1 MSASSASQSASHQ
14 PDHSSPQ
21 SGGTTDRHVCH
32 HSPSHPSQPV
42 VLIPSESSCWQN
54 LSYSFHP
61 KTRHAKRANAHDAV
75 AEEGLELHKPSFLRE
90 APYEILEIILL
101 HSVRGHL
108 DLRRLALTCTRWRGF
123 ATEDQPWKR
132 LAIRAWGNRADIIQV
147 PIPKDAG
154 PGHPTSWREYYQQR
168 ISSHLPELRYMI
180 SQQNMTVSIRSILIN
195 WLLAVIDEFQQ
206 EDDDG
211 VFYTGAHHQTVAI
224 LDHYCSKVGEM
235 LQTSDLQMIGA
246 ACAVL
251 ALHEGAAL
259 DDIDYTYFSKASFY
273 TDGACTAEEVMLEAQ
288 KIVAVLEAPAIPVFE
303 TASEYVDVLLTA
315 MQKNYST
322 SSTYCLA
329 HYLGELSL
337 QAEASLK
344 YSSLI
349 VGASAYALACHTLGW
364 AESIWMPII
373 RANVQIKSI
382 REIQTCTSE
391 LQGLLRQALFV
402 LTRRS
407 KKATLPHVVVKYSRR
422 DKQHVAKVIVTES
435 AWPVMCPHGCDRE
448 LNEWCAECEGQP
460 SEVVE
465 QGQQQATMEG
475 EGEEEIVNPE
485 ESLNEN
491 ATDDEQEDDG
501 NDSDVERTAV
511 SEGGGTATGATPRDL
526 AAQRGSAHTPIQHLP
541 EDTVNSSCDGLDG
554 RHLHAGSSSG
564 SAGPSPSSCAVSGAS
579 PSPEASGGALH
590 DVSFGVISEG
600 NDNSFNNNVTFESA
614 AAGDDIDRRQSFGSV
629 LGKVFE
635 EDERDE
641 GMMER
646 PDPEGQYD
654 LYDDFNRSASQTCC
668 MSHHAATSA
677 ASSVQIQRDLH
688 AVEAAV
694 GDISIESD
702 ENA

>member
-1 MSASSASQSASHQ
+1 M
-14 PDHSSPQ
+14 
-21 SGGTTDRHVCH
+21 
-32 HSPSHPSQPV
+32 
-42 VLIPSESSCWQN
+42 
-54 LSYSFHP
+54 
-61 KTRHAKRANAHDAV
+61 
-75 AEEGLELHKPSFLRE
+75 LHNKASFLRE
-90 APYEILEIILL
+90 APDEILEIILL

-108 DLRRLALTCTRWRGF
+108 DLRRLALTCKRWRAF
-123 ATEDQPWKR
+123 ASEDQPWKR
-132 LAIRAWGNRADIIQV
+132 LAIRAWGNRSDIISV
-147 PIPKDAG
+147 PIKKDTGSG
-154 PGHPTSWREYYQQR
+154 PPISWKDYYKQR
-168 ISSHLPELRYMI
+168 ISSHVPELRYMI
-180 SQQNMTVSIRSILIN
+180 SQQNMTVSIRSILVN

-211 VFYTGAHHQTVAI
+211 VFYTGAHYQTVAI
-224 LDHYCSKVGEM
+224 LDHYCSKVGET

-251 ALHEGAAL
+251 ALHEGATL
-259 DDIDYTYFSKASFY
+259 DHIEYNYFSKASFY
-273 TDGACTAEEVMLEAQ
+273 TDGACTAEEVMLEAH
-288 KIVAVLEAPAIPVFE
+288 KIVAVLESPAIPVFE
-303 TASEYVDVLLTA
+303 SPSEYMDILLTA
-315 MQKNYST
+315 MQKNYAT

-373 RANVQIKSI
+373 RANVHIKSI
-382 REIQTCTSE
+382 REIQACTSE
-391 LQGLLRQALFV
+391 LQGLLRQALNM

-435 AWPVMCPHGCDRE
+435 AWPVICPHGCDRE
-448 LNEWCAECEGQP
+448 LDEFCAECEGQA
-460 SEVVE
+460 SESVE
-465 QGQQQATMEG
+465 HGHQQTAMEG

-485 ESLNEN
+485 ESLNGN
-491 ATDDEQEDDG
+491 ATDDEHEDDSRE
-501 NDSDVERTAV
+501 SDADRSAV
-511 SEGGGTATGATPRDL
+511 SEGGGAATGSTPRDL

-541 EDTVNSSCDGLDG
+541 EDTVNASCGGLEG
-554 RHLHAGSSSG
+554 RHSHAGSSSG
-564 SAGPSPSSCAVSGAS
+564 SAGPNPPACTATGVSSSSEAV
-579 PSPEASGGALH
+579 GGALH

-614 AAGDDIDRRQSFGSV
+614 TAGDEVDRRQSFGSV

-641 GMMER
+641 GMRER
-646 PDPEGQYD
+646 PDTDGDY
-654 LYDDFNRSASQTCC
+654 
-668 MSHHAATSA
+668 
-677 ASSVQIQRDLH
+677 VQIQRDLH

-702 ENA
+702 EHP